1 MNETT
6 YAPRGLTSRAA
17 RVVPAPPADVF
28 RALTDAQSIAKWWG
42 KTGKTTLT
50 VCDMDV
56 RYGGTFRFSIRA
68 ANDAEA
74 FVNGHYFEVDPPYRL
89 AFTWSSEK
97 PADNVIDSRVTIELH
112 DLEGQHDPG
121 CCHPSRTT
129 RAPRGNAL
137 QCRMARHA
145 AGHEPAFRCCLMQPR
160 RRRSGTAGKS
170 RG

>member
-6 YAPRGLTSRAA
+6 YAPRGLTSRAS

-28 RALTDAQSIAKWWG
+28 RALTDAQSISKWWG
-42 KTGKTTLT
+42 KTGKTTLSA
-50 VCDMDV
+50 DMDV

-74 FVNGHYFEVDPPYRL
+74 FVNGHYYEVDPPYRL

-112 DLEGQHDPG
+112 DLKD
-121 CCHPSRTT
+121 STT
-129 RAPRGNAL
+129 RVVITHQGLPAPHVATLYSAGWHDML
-137 QCRMARHA
+137 QDMSLHFVA
-145 AGHEPAFRCCLMQPR
+145 A
-160 RRRSGTAGKS
+160 
-170 RG
+170 

>member
-6 YAPRGLTSRAA
+6 YAPRGLISRAA

-28 RALTDAQSIAKWWG
+28 RALTDGQTISKWWG

-56 RYGGTFRFSIRA
+56 RYGGIFRFGIRA
-68 ANDAEA
+68 ANDVEA

-97 PADNVIDSRVTIELH
+97 PADAVLDSRVTIELH
-112 DLEGQHDPG
+112 DLKDN
-121 CCHPSRTT
+121 TT
-129 RAPRGNAL
+129 RVVITHQGLPAPHVAAL
-137 QCRMARHA
+137 YSAGWHDMLQDMSLHFVA
-145 AGHEPAFRCCLMQPR
+145 A
-160 RRRSGTAGKS
+160 
-170 RG
+170 